1 MRTLFYFTAVLI
13 LSLSLATADAADIKL
28 PQPQKKG
35 GPSLFEAMDRR
46 NSPGQREFP
55 TGDLTNED
63 LSTILWAAS
72 GNNRDSNKWTV
83 PMAMGRPPY
92 CRIYL
97 TAKSGV
103 YLYDW
108 KKHSLNQIDAKDVR
122 TEIPLQQFAKDAPAA
137 LYIVSD
143 GKALEALNEPLTSEG
158 GAVLAGAMS
167 QNIYLACEG
176 VGVGAR
182 LIYSI
187 KRDVSSK
194 AFKLPAQDK
203 VLFAILLGKK

>member
-1 MRTLFYFTAVLI
+1 MRTLYCYVTVLVF
-13 LSLSLATADAADIKL
+13 SLSVAAANAADIKL
-28 PQPQKKG
+28 PPPQKKG
-35 GPSLFEAMDRR
+35 GPALFDSMDRR
-46 NSPGQREFP
+46 SSPGQREFP
-55 TGDLTNED
+55 VGDLANED
-63 LSTILWAAS
+63 LSTILWAAT

-97 TAKSGV
+97 TTKSGV

-108 KKHSLNQIDAKDVR
+108 KKHSLDQIDTKDMR
-122 TEIPLQQFAKDAPAA
+122 TEIPLQQFAKEVPAA
-137 LYIVSD
+137 LYIVTD
-143 GKALEALNEPLTSEG
+143 GKALEALNDPLTSEG

-182 LIYSI
+182 LVYSI
-187 KRDVSSK
+187 KRDIASK
-194 AFKLPAQDK
+194 AFKLPVQDK